1 MSIKLKSPVF
11 AGNPIKSKTPKPTDP
26 FSHTQAFE
34 TLKNLISDKTHDQDS
49 SLTIKILPLC
59 KGRPLAGSTG
69 DTVTKWHLGWFSFDE
84 FKDVLVGSE
93 VVLSE
98 DMFVY
103 LGYGNGVVY
112 WGIDVSLGEE
122 SLVRK
127 FGAKELCFV
136 QLTTLMVATDWS
148 DEDAMGQLAIAGH
161 ARAILEWHITSRYCG
176 SCGEKLI
183 PIEAGRRK
191 QCTNESCKKKI
202 YPRID
207 PVVIMLVIDKEND
220 RALFSK
226 MGRFVPRMWTC
237 LSGFLEPGESLEE
250 AVRRETMEETGIEVG
265 EVVYHS
271 SQPWPAG
278 PSSMPC
284 QLMVGF
290 LAYAISFEINVDK
303 KELEDAEWMSREDVK
318 RSLTLTEYGKAQRTA
333 ASKVDQICKG
343 VGKSQNLAADF
354 GVESGELVPMFVPG
368 PFAIAHH
375 LISSWAH
382 QD

>member
-318 RSLTLTEYGKAQRTA
+318 RSLTFTEYGKAQKTA